1 MTGRMRIEDLER
13 ALVDAHQQLV
23 DRDQVVHDLTRQ
35 NAELR
40 AYVDSILATK
50 AWKAAEGFRRTRN
63 LIMGRGLR

>member
-1 MTGRMRIEDLER
+1 MRIEDLER

-23 DRDQVVHDLTRQ
+23 DRDQEVHDLTRQ

-50 AWKAAEGFRRTRN
+50 AWKAAEGFRRVKRAV
-63 LIMGRGLR
+63 LRRRSN